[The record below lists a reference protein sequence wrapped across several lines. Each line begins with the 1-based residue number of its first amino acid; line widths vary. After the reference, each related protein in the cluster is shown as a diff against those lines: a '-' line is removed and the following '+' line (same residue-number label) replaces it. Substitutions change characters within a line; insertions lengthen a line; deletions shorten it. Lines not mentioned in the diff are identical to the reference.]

1 MFSFSHHA
9 YLVRSPRESGIL
21 HVKQTLVESGVQTEG
36 NPDVRVW
43 NEESF
48 SVDTARDVREA
59 MTKKPFGDKQ
69 VCIVAGDTFTVEA
82 QNALLKTL
90 EEPGEGTYIVVITPN
105 PGILL
110 PTLLSRLAQFQEGES
125 FVVTAEHDAVAFLS
139 LSVPERLSYLEP
151 MLKNKD
157 KTTACALVD
166 GMLEVY
172 HNETIAIGADALRAS
187 APYLAELSAMRG
199 YLTDRSSSVKLIM
212 EHLALLLP
220 VREKKQS

>member
-1 MFSFSHHA
+1 MFLFSHHA

-21 HVKQTLVESGVQTEG
+21 HVKHVLAELGVQTEG

-43 NEESF
+43 DEESC
-48 SVDTARDVREA
+48 SVDTARDIREA
-59 MTKKPFGDKQ
+59 TAKKPFSDKQ
-69 VCIVAGDTFTVEA
+69 VCIIAGDTFTVEA

-110 PTLLSRLAQFQEGES
+110 PTLLSRLAEFQEGEPS
-125 FVVTAEHDAVAFLS
+125 ATITKHDVVAFLS

-151 MLKNKD
+151 ILKNKD
-157 KTTACALVD
+157 KTTARALVD
-166 GMLEVY
+166 GILEVY
-172 HNETIAIGADALRAS
+172 HDEAMAMGADALRAS
-187 APYLAELSAMRG
+187 APYLTELSDMRG